1 MLVRLAR
8 NFILA
13 SIFIT
18 PAVYAETSIHSVCDV
33 LDHRLEYDDKSVIV
47 FGHVAQTMEGGWL
60 TDDCGGKLLINGSTW
75 TYNIWLT
82 AAGSNTPTVPTLP
95 SGFHWDRKTL
105 IEALPKNA
113 DAASLGDDP
122 DCERATGWIAV
133 FGRFETQKTFS
144 TVAYP
149 SGEIR
154 NIGYG
159 HLGGSPAQLV
169 SPEGGRF
176 CLVSSKDKFVIDP
189 ALNLWMRIRT
199 SLRYEGLAYFESD
212 MKGALVPGPLSR
224 VRKLKGIVVSS
235 LPSDSP
241 DTLILRMKDAQMPE
255 VTLKLNPPA
264 GNPIPSGTT
273 VEFEGIAANFS
284 LSPFML
290 TFDVP
295 LKELIT
301 TAAK

>member
-1 MLVRLAR
+1 
-8 NFILA
+8 
-13 SIFIT
+13 
-18 PAVYAETSIHSVCDV
+18 
-33 LDHRLEYDDKSVIV
+33 
-47 FGHVAQTMEGGWL
+47 
-60 TDDCGGKLLINGSTW
+60 LLINGSTW
-75 TYNIWLT
+75 TYDIWLT
-82 AAGSNTPTVPTLP
+82 AAASNTSTAPTLP

-105 IEALPKNA
+105 IEALPNNV
-113 DAASLGDDP
+113 DAESLRDDP
-122 DCERATGWIAV
+122 DCDRATGWIAV
-133 FGRFETQKTFS
+133 FGRFETHQTFS
-144 TVAYP
+144 TATYP
-149 SGEIR
+149 SGEAR
-154 NIGYG
+154 HVGYG

-189 ALNLWMRIRT
+189 ALHLWKTIRT
-199 SLRYEGLAYFESD
+199 SLRYEGLAYFERD

-241 DTLILRMKDAQMPE
+241 NTLILRMEDAQMPE

-273 VEFEGIAANFS
+273 VEFEGIAANLS
-284 LSPFML
+284 LNPFML

-301 TAAK
+301 TPAK